1 MIKEKNFFDRAETA
15 LDSPYFVPVA
25 LVYGIFC
32 WFFKAPLVA
41 VGGYFAAFMLI
52 L

>member
-41 VGGYFAAFMLI
+41 GGVYADSFVM
-52 L
+52 